1 MSREARTGIRPIVRA
16 TLGQGVV
23 EQLSKLIQQG
33 TFRPGEKLPPE
44 RQMAR
49 LFGVARGPVREA
61 LRALALAG
69 LISIVPGRGTFIAE
83 KKLAPRP
90 DEIRAYLGREIE
102 SVRCVYEAR
111 RVIESSM
118 VEMAAERIS
127 AKGVAALEHHMEE
140 MLAIAQRESPSL
152 KAFAESHYRFDLIVA
167 DACGNPVLTGIF
179 KSLREVELETHLKI
193 LGLPGRIEN
202 SIKTHE
208 QLLKALR
215 SRSHREA
222 RIAAKK
228 HFDAALG
235 FLDMFLENEESHE

>member
-23 EQLSKLIQQG
+23 EELSKLIQQG

-44 RQMAR
+44 RQMAH

-61 LRALALAG
+61 LRALAVAG
-69 LISIVPGRGTFIAE
+69 LIRIVPGKGAFIAE

-90 DEIRAYLGREIE
+90 DEIRAHLGREIE
-102 SVRCVYEAR
+102 NVRCVYEAR
-111 RVIESSM
+111 RVIESSIA
-118 VEMAAERIS
+118 EMAAERIS
-127 AKGVAALEHHMEE
+127 DKGVAALEYHMEE
-140 MLAIAQRESPSL
+140 MRAIAQSKNPNL

-167 DACGNPVLTGIF
+167 DACGNPVLKGIF

-193 LGLPGRIEN
+193 LGLPGRMEN

-208 QLLKALR
+208 RVLEALR
-215 SRSHREA
+215 ARSRREA
-222 RIAAKK
+222 RAASRK

-235 FLDMFLENEESHE
+235 FLDKFLENEELRE

>member
-1 MSREARTGIRPIVRA
+1 MVQTGIRPIVRA

-33 TFRPGEKLPPE
+33 TFRPGEQLPPE
-44 RQMAR
+44 RHMAQ

-69 LISIVPGRGTFIAE
+69 LITIVPGKGTFVAE
-83 KKLAPRP
+83 RKLAPSP

-118 VEMAAERIS
+118 VELAAEHIS
-127 AKGVAALEHHMEE
+127 EKGVAALEYHMDE
-140 MLAIAQRESPSL
+140 MRGIANSRNPDL
-152 KAFAESHYRFDLIVA
+152 KAFVESHYRFDLVIA
-167 DACGNPVLTGIF
+167 DACGNPILTEIF

-193 LGLPGRIEN
+193 LGLPGRMEN

-208 QLLKALR
+208 QILKAIR
-215 SRSHREA
+215 SRSRREA
-222 RIAAKK
+222 RIAARR

-235 FLDMFLENEESHE
+235 FLNRFLENEEERG

>member
-1 MSREARTGIRPIVRA
+1 MIRPIVRA

-23 EQLSKLIQQG
+23 EQLSRLVEDG

-44 RQMAR
+44 REMAR

-69 LISIVPGRGTFIAE
+69 LITIVPGKGTFAAE
-83 KKLAPRP
+83 RKLAPHP
-90 DEIRAYLGREIE
+90 DEIRAFLGREIE

-111 RVIESSM
+111 RVIESAM
-118 VEMAAERIS
+118 VELAAERIS
-127 AKGVAALEHHMEE
+127 AKGVAALEHYMEE
-140 MLAIAQRESPSL
+140 MREIAANRNPDL
-152 KAFAESHYRFDLIVA
+152 KAFVESHYRFDLVIA

-193 LGLPGRIEN
+193 LGLSGRMEN

-208 QLLKALR
+208 LLLKALR
-215 SRSHREA
+215 SRSRSEA
-222 RIAAKK
+222 RTASRK
-228 HFDAALG
+228 HFDAALH
-235 FLDMFLENEESHE
+235 FLDRFLENQETRR